1 MILGRRKSVKKKTII
16 NVKQKR
22 KSTDETVSHFADN
35 LYKKLNAGVS
45 MNEIP
50 FQDTKELRDLLLFIL
65 EKPLRNQNDI
75 IVIRYFLT
83 NFPGFISA
91 LNIAENFNDP
101 QEIMQKISVFLEYER
116 LKKNQVVC
124 LNGQLGDKFYL
135 IIDGCVAVLVPGNY
149 TMMMTPDEFMGYLYN
164 LYELR
169 EYDLIHKSISSN
181 RKNLDYSYTK
191 QIIDLEKQCQNI
203 KNLTNYINEEI
214 SISSYIDRL
223 IPIETT
229 KDSKESHE
237 FILWKYIRVVDLESG
252 KSFGDVALKDN
263 ISKRTATIITVKE
276 SFFGTIKKDIYQ
288 VCIRDALERVR
299 RFNIE
304 TIYNTNIFTDYSKE
318 LFKVYIF
325 NHFKAVSIPR
335 GKYLFKQGDERE
347 EIYFIKSGEFKV
359 DLISSCEELN
369 NIIDSFGGDSY
380 NRDLKIKIELNY
392 KLKNFNKEKRNF
404 YIFFV
409 KRGDVL
415 GMEDYLTNGTNKFFV
430 SVKCYS
436 KSGEFFSVSLD
447 FFNKIL
453 KDKLIKK
460 NYENWI
466 KVKRQIMIDR
476 LIELKNN
483 SLYHFYS
490 MVGDKDM
497 IFHFNEE
504 EKNFSRN
511 NVKILS
517 NNINVDTKPNDRN
530 ISIPNQ
536 KVSFASF
543 KKFLFPKKA
552 SKKIEND
559 SQSKSKIKN
568 SSSDFITKSNTIYQ
582 TDNNKRITLKSTIEP
597 INKFYLSQYDYK
609 PENIKSYKPNVT
621 FGNFNVNK
629 KEIPRLKL
637 YNTVINKLISEK
649 DAICSNQNQSLH
661 SFDILAMDKYIENT
675 QTERELQKNPNHTKY
690 YSNYYEYVN
699 SDKYNNSMTLFRIT
713 KNKKKFK

>member
-1 MILGRRKSVKKKTII
+1 
-16 NVKQKR
+16 
-22 KSTDETVSHFADN
+22 
-35 LYKKLNAGVS
+35 
-45 MNEIP
+45 
-50 FQDTKELRDLLLFIL
+50 
-65 EKPLRNQNDI
+65 
-75 IVIRYFLT
+75 
-83 NFPGFISA
+83 
-91 LNIAENFNDP
+91 
-101 QEIMQKISVFLEYER
+101 
-116 LKKNQVVC
+116 
-124 LNGQLGDKFYL
+124 
-135 IIDGCVAVLVPGNY
+135 
-149 TMMMTPDEFMGYLYN
+149 
-164 LYELR
+164 
-169 EYDLIHKSISSN
+169 
-181 RKNLDYSYTK
+181 
-191 QIIDLEKQCQNI
+191 
-203 KNLTNYINEEI
+203 
-214 SISSYIDRL
+214 
-223 IPIETT
+223 
-229 KDSKESHE
+229 
-237 FILWKYIRVVDLESG
+237 
-252 KSFGDVALKDN
+252 
-263 ISKRTATIITVKE
+263 
-276 SFFGTIKKDIYQ
+276 
-288 VCIRDALERVR
+288 
-299 RFNIE
+299 
-304 TIYNTNIFTDYSKE
+304 
-318 LFKVYIF
+318 
-325 NHFKAVSIPR
+325 
-335 GKYLFKQGDERE
+335 
-347 EIYFIKSGEFKV
+347 
-359 DLISSCEELN
+359 
-369 NIIDSFGGDSY
+369 
-380 NRDLKIKIELNY
+380 
-392 KLKNFNKEKRNF
+392 
-404 YIFFV
+404 
-409 KRGDVL
+409 
-415 GMEDYLTNGTNKFFV
+415 
-430 SVKCYS
+430 
-436 KSGEFFSVSLD
+436 
-447 FFNKIL
+447 
-453 KDKLIKK
+453 
-460 NYENWI
+460 
-466 KVKRQIMIDR
+466 MIDR

-517 NNINVDTKPNDRN
+517 NNINVDSKPNDRN

-637 YNTVINKLISEK
+637 YNTVINKLVSEK